1 MSLCGFVL
9 GVFQYS
15 CPSKIFSNLL
25 EASVMKV
32 LYVPKLVTY
41 SPFKGVWSR
50 EDIDDNDL
58 PVSSVALF
66 VKLVRFYY

>member
-1 MSLCGFVL
+1 
-9 GVFQYS
+9 
-15 CPSKIFSNLL
+15 
-25 EASVMKV
+25 MKV
-32 LYVPKLVTY
+32 VYVPKLVTY
-41 SPFKGVWSR
+41 LPFKGVWSR